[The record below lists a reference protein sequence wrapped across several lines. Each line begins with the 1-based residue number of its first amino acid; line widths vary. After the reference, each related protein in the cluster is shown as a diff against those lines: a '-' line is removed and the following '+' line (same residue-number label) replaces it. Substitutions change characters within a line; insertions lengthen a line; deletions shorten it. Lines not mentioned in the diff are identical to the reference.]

1 MNTYTFSSGGAPTGT
16 PADMTHFDRSHLIR
30 TANHLDDDD
39 APDPIRARHSESLD
53 GDDTPGVYSSNLRT
67 LRTTNPTQDAQDFMR
82 RYFSNLVGLKP
93 GLPKMYF
100 DRSTLTFNGAE
111 VMGEG
116 FIMMNLSQL
125 RECPFYNIQFLSAQP
140 TLGNGIFIIV
150 KGNSPG
156 HLFHMNLMIISIK
169 KKYRILNQYIEFTPI
184 PTTEGI

>member
-1 MNTYTFSSGGAPTGT
+1 MNTYTFSSAGSPTGT
-16 PADMTHFDRSHLIR
+16 TADMTHFDRSHLIR
-30 TANHLDDDD
+30 TADHLDDDD
-39 APDPIRARHSESLD
+39 APDPMRARNSETLD
-53 GDDTPGVYSSNLRT
+53 DSVPGVYSSNLRT
-67 LRTTNPTQDAQDFMR
+67 LRTTNPIQDAQDFMR

-184 PTTEGI
+184 PTLEGI